1 MMEQP
6 VLSLIEETLVVIVV
20 KLLELDMHV
29 EELLMVSERLKPD
42 TVVDDEV
49 LDRIVIM
56 VEDCK
61 SVEKLMTT
69 IIDTEKCCIENCCLD
84 KKRCDDD

>member
-6 VLSLIEETLVVIVV
+6 IHSLIEEILIVSVV

-29 EELLMVSERLKPD
+29 MELVM
-42 TVVDDEV
+42 
-49 LDRIVIM
+49 
-56 VEDCK
+56 DCK

-69 IIDTEKCCIENCCLD
+69 VVDTEKCCIENCCLD

>member
-1 MMEQP
+1 MMKQP
-6 VLSLIEETLVVIVV
+6 VLSLIKETLVVIVV

-56 VEDCK
+56 VE
-61 SVEKLMTT
+61 
-69 IIDTEKCCIENCCLD
+69 
-84 KKRCDDD
+84 